1 MVLVLVIVIVIVIV
15 LPFSFAGYPQPE
27 IKGFKRLKARPCTRP
42 AKGRKVSRNCS
53 NPYRGTGFLYTS
65 HLVKVTFP
73 TLLLLL
79 AVVIRATADRP
90 IELTKTSQ
98 KEFDIPKEVV
108 AFVSNL
114 IETNPEVRR
123 QYERLT
129 AATRENAGGRFSVGT
144 FVPIEWLVPNYE
156 SNTKDTGSSSD
167 GEYIYLVQQQ
177 LIFGFH
183 RGYSVEDNVV
193 ARVHVRWHE
202 VDPPVQ
208 NSLKMTFE
216 GFVTVALNPAM
227 APSSVSETPA
237 FDNSA
242 VNAEKNGNIEDD
254 PRFAPLD
261 ARLNK
266 VYSALRA
273 KLSPGKRDQL
283 KQLERDFLERRDQVK
298 DKPDSFFALTE
309 QQIAILQ
316 QMLNAI
322 R

>member
-1 MVLVLVIVIVIVIV
+1 VKAT
-15 LPFSFAGYPQPE
+15 FA
-27 IKGFKRLKARPCTRP
+27 
-42 AKGRKVSRNCS
+42 
-53 NPYRGTGFLYTS
+53 
-65 HLVKVTFP
+65 

-114 IETNPEVRR
+114 IETNPGVRR
-123 QYERLT
+123 QYEGLT
-129 AATRENAGGRFSVGT
+129 AATRENAGGRFSVGN

-156 SNTKDTGSSSD
+156 SNTKDTGSASD

-193 ARVHVRWHE
+193 ARVHVRWHK

-216 GFVTVALNPAM
+216 GFVTVALNPAV

-237 FDNSA
+237 FDNSE
-242 VNAEKNGNIEDD
+242 VNGERNGNIADD

-283 KQLERDFLERRDQVK
+283 KQLERDFLDRRDQVK
-298 DKPDSFFALTE
+298 DNPDSFFALTE
-309 QQIAILQ
+309 QQIAVLQ

>member
-1 MVLVLVIVIVIVIV
+1 M
-15 LPFSFAGYPQPE
+15 
-27 IKGFKRLKARPCTRP
+27 
-42 AKGRKVSRNCS
+42 
-53 NPYRGTGFLYTS
+53 
-65 HLVKVTFP
+65 
-73 TLLLLL
+73 LLLL
-79 AVVIRATADRP
+79 ASVIRATADKP

-98 KEFDIPKEVV
+98 TEFNIPKEVV

-123 QYERLT
+123 QYEGLT
-129 AATRENAGGRFSVGT
+129 AATREDAGGRFSMGN

-156 SNTKDTGSSSD
+156 GYTKDTGSSSD

-193 ARVHVRWHE
+193 ARVHVRLHE

-216 GFVTVALNPAM
+216 GFVTVALSPAV
-227 APSSVSETPA
+227 APSSVSETPV

-242 VNAEKNGNIEDD
+242 VNSRKNGNIADD
-254 PRFAPLD
+254 PRYAPLD
-261 ARLNK
+261 ARLNN

-273 KLSPGKRDQL
+273 KLPPGKRDQL
-283 KQLERDFLERRDQVK
+283 KQLEHDFLDRRDQLK
-298 DKPDSFFALTE
+298 DNPDSFFALTE
-309 QQIAILQ
+309 QQIAVLQ
-316 QMLNAI
+316 QMLNGI